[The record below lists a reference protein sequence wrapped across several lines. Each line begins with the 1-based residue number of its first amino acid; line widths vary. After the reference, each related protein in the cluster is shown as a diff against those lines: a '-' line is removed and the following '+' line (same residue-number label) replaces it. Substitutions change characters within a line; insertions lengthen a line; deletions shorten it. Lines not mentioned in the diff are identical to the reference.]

1 MTKIKEDLTKHKEML
16 QQARQKCASIE
27 QQLESNQEDESRQ
40 VLLLL
45 KERLGIP
52 DDQDIDNMV
61 ASLIEVNETNRLME
75 QELN

>member
-1 MTKIKEDLTKHKEML
+1 M
-16 QQARQKCASIE
+16 
-27 QQLESNQEDESRQ
+27 
-40 VLLLL
+40 LLLL

-61 ASLIEVNETNRLME
+61 ASLIEVNETNKLME